1 MSDIV
6 KQALEHIAAQYGP
19 RRVFNNAKE
28 VGEYFCLRLGL
39 NEREVFSVAFLDSQL
54 RMIEVEDMFFG
65 SINSASVHPREVVKL
80 ALKYNAGAV
89 VFAHNHPSGITKPSA
104 QDRELTKDLKKAL
117 SLFEVNVVDHIV
129 VGGSDHLSFSEH
141 GLI

>member
-1 MSDIV
+1 
-6 KQALEHIAAQYGP
+6 
-19 RRVFNNAKE
+19 
-28 VGEYFCLRLGL
+28 L

-54 RMIEVEDMFFG
+54 HLIEVEDMFFG

-80 ALKYNAGAV
+80 ALEYNAGAV

-104 QDRELTKDLKKAL
+104 QDHELTKDLKKAL
-117 SLFEVNVVDHIV
+117 SLFEVNVVDHVV
-129 VGGSDHLSFSEH
+129 VGGSDNFSFSEH